1 MIATRALLCL
11 ALPALASAFVSRAPT
26 AVTRASAP
34 VKGRTVVMESISD
47 FLKFDA
53 KLGELEVT
61 KAGVSAPFGFFDPLN
76 FYGGQSTRTKKKF
89 RESEL
94 KHGRV
99 AMMAVA
105 GIFFQEI
112 WHPLLAG
119 DDFETALDQYYGVT
133 EFIPDFGL
141 GAMFVLSLFEFK
153 SIAKGWDPIEETL
166 KNPKIAGMRD
176 DYVAGDLQYD
186 PLGFC
191 PDDDEDFITMRTKEL
206 NNGRMA
212 MIAVI
217 GIIAQEI
224 VTGVPI
230 VKSIF
235 G

>member
-1 MIATRALLCL
+1 MYIL
-11 ALPALASAFVSRAPT
+11 
-26 AVTRASAP
+26 
-34 VKGRTVVMESISD
+34 
-47 FLKFDA
+47 
-53 KLGELEVT
+53 T
-61 KAGVSAPFGFFDPLN
+61 KTNHVPNL
-76 FYGGQSTRTKKKF
+76 
-89 RESEL
+89 
-94 KHGRV
+94 
-99 AMMAVA
+99 
-105 GIFFQEI
+105 
-112 WHPLLAG
+112 PLLPLH
-119 DDFETALDQYYGVT
+119 D
-133 EFIPDFGL
+133 
-141 GAMFVLSLFEFK
+141 
-153 SIAKGWDPIEETL
+153 IE
-166 KNPKIAGMRD
+166 IAGMRD

>member
-1 MIATRALLCL
+1 MYD
-11 ALPALASAFVSRAPT
+11 
-26 AVTRASAP
+26 
-34 VKGRTVVMESISD
+34 E
-47 FLKFDA
+47 
-53 KLGELEVT
+53 T
-61 KAGVSAPFGFFDPLN
+61 KTHDVPIL
-76 FYGGQSTRTKKKF
+76 
-89 RESEL
+89 
-94 KHGRV
+94 
-99 AMMAVA
+99 
-105 GIFFQEI
+105 
-112 WHPLLAG
+112 PLL
-119 DDFETALDQYYGVT
+119 
-133 EFIPDFGL
+133 
-141 GAMFVLSLFEFK
+141 LSLDTE
-153 SIAKGWDPIEETL
+153 
-166 KNPKIAGMRD
+166 IAGMRD